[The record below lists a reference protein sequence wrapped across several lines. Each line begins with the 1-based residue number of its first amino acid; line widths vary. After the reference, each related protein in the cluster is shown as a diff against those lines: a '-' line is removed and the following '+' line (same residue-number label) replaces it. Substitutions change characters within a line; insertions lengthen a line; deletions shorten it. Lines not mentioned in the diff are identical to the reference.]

1 MASFRNLLLISLA
14 ALCTPFLSVPAIAA
28 PDPATVI
35 LTSFGNAGKG
45 ADDTAIFQKSLNKT
59 AIKGLTLE
67 IPAGTYNVRPL
78 YIPANSS
85 VVLDAGAVIQA
96 TAGYGEND
104 HLLNISDVQN
114 VSISGTP
121 GQSIFRMR
129 KAEYTSGE
137 FRHCLAIEGA
147 TNITIGGIQ
156 CNDSGGDGV
165 YIGEGR
171 QGYSAN
177 IKILNSGFD
186 NNRRQGLSLISG
198 RDIAITNCTFSNTS
212 GTAPSAGIDIE
223 PNQASDFLQDIVID
237 HSSSTGNE
245 GSGLVFGIQ
254 RLNAS
259 SSPISIKVSN
269 FKSERN
275 EESGFYATNEQ
286 EGATYS
292 VPGSIL
298 ITDSSSNFDNK
309 YGAIASYWEAGGA
322 SLTFQGLTVLNANGW
337 KKNIDNAAITVKRGG
352 GAVHPMGN
360 VHFLGTSIVDTL
372 GNLGVY
378 FTVYDWSNIGITQ
391 FQFLNSRQLEGAK
404 RGTGLFRGLPACS
417 IDIS

>member
-1 MASFRNLLLISLA
+1 
-14 ALCTPFLSVPAIAA
+14 VPAKAL
-28 PDPATVI
+28 PNPATVI
-35 LTSFGNAGKG
+35 LTAFGNAGLG
-45 ADDTAIFQKSLNKT
+45 ADDTHVFQMALNST
-59 AIKGLTLE
+59 AIEGQTLE
-67 IPAGTYNVRPL
+67 IPPGVYNVRPI
-78 YIPANSS
+78 YIPAKSS
-85 VVLDAGAVIQA
+85 VVLDPGVVVQA
-96 TAGYGEND
+96 MPGYGQASR
-104 HLLNISDVQN
+104 LLNISDVQN

-121 GQSIFRMR
+121 GQSIFRMP

-137 FRHCLAIEGA
+137 YRHCLAIEGA
-147 TNITIGGIQ
+147 TNVMIDGIQ

-198 RDIAITNCTFSNTS
+198 RNILIRNCTFTNTS
-212 GTAPSAGIDIE
+212 GTDPSDGIDIE
-223 PNQASDFLQDIVID
+223 PNQTSDFLENVVID
-237 HSSSTGNE
+237 HSSSIGNE

-259 SSPISIKVSN
+259 SPPVSIEVSH
-269 FKSERN
+269 FKSQRN
-275 EESGFYATNEQ
+275 QESGFYATNEQ
-286 EGATYS
+286 DGVAYS

-298 ITDSSSNFDNK
+298 IADSSSNFDNK

-322 SLTFQGLTVLNANGW
+322 SLTFQNLTVTNANGW
-337 KKNIDNAAITVKRGG
+337 KKNVDNAAITVKRGG

-360 VHFLGTSIVDTL
+360 VHFLDTSIIDTV

-378 FTVYDWSNIGITQ
+378 FTVYDWSHVGITQ
-391 FQFLNSRQLEGAK
+391 FQFLNPRQLTGAK
-404 RGTGLFRGLPACS
+404 HGTGLFRGLPACS
-417 IDIS
+417 VDIS